1 MWEWIKEYYIAIG
14 EKYQVNAIAF
24 VGIHVIATP
33 LFIVAVA
40 WIVRNFKKKKS
51 IFIPAVIACL
61 IFNAANIYLVISG
74 KNIPIWIYAII
85 GITTII
91 SGYFSVKKIQHKIH
105 SDK

>member
-1 MWEWIKEYYIAIG
+1 MWESIKEYYITIG
-14 EKYQVNAIAF
+14 EKYQVDPIIF

-33 LFIVAVA
+33 LFIAAVA
-40 WIVRNFKKKKS
+40 WIVWNYKTKKS
-51 IFIPAVIACL
+51 IIIPSVIACL
-61 IFNAANIYLVISG
+61 IFNAANIYLIISG

-85 GITTII
+85 GVTTII